1 MQFPAPQ
8 SSRRVLLLQL
18 LLTERVRGGMGSCLL
33 RAATRM
39 GEIMETK
46 QSFSTSEVA
55 KYCHVTADTI
65 RKWAE
70 AGRIRVFKTPG
81 GHRRIRREDLL
92 RFLRE
97 NDIPI
102 HEDLGDSGFKILVV
116 DDEKAVISVIRR
128 FLERAQTP
136 FQIEI
141 AMDGYDA
148 GHLVATFHPD
158 VVFLD
163 LRLPGVD
170 GFEVCRRIKS
180 NPEHAS
186 IKVIAMT
193 GYYEGEVAERVLEL
207 GALMCLQ
214 KPFSPDD
221 LRKAMSKA
229 GVEVT

>member
-1 MQFPAPQ
+1 
-8 SSRRVLLLQL
+8 
-18 LLTERVRGGMGSCLL
+18 
-33 RAATRM
+33 
-39 GEIMETK
+39 METK

-97 NDIPI
+97 NNIPI
-102 HEDLGDSGFKILVV
+102 HEDLGNSGIRILIV
-116 DDEKAVISVIRR
+116 DDEKAVVSVIRR
-128 FLERAQTP
+128 FLERSETP
-136 FQIEI
+136 FEIEA

-148 GHLVATFHPD
+148 GHQVATFKPD

-163 LRLPGVD
+163 LRLPGLD
-170 GFEVCRRIKS
+170 GFEVCRRIKADPVYS
-180 NPEHAS
+180 GTR
-186 IKVIAMT
+186 IVAMT
-193 GYYEGEVAERVLEL
+193 GYYDPEVAQRIVEI
-207 GALMCLQ
+207 GAMMCLQ

-221 LRKAMSKA
+221 LRRALAKA
-229 GVEVT
+229 GVEIN